1 MLYQVQ
7 LRGIASLVCFSVADA
22 KMASLW
28 IISILR
34 LVAEVEIYPLSNLK
48 LMEFSSNTPLR

>member
-7 LRGIASLVCFSVADA
+7 LRGIASLVYFSVADA